1 MTYSEL
7 ADLIF
12 PDVTGTIED
21 LEKRYPKRNLKEG
34 AIVTRFAPSPTG
46 FLHTGS
52 LFTALVA
59 YTVSKQSGGVYFF
72 RLEDTD
78 QKREIEG
85 SGKELVDQLKYFGV
99 VQDEGYFGD
108 HEEGIYGP
116 YVQSKR
122 ADIYKIV
129 RRFEFVTPNTRS

>member
-34 AIVTRFAPSPTG
+34 AMVTRFAPSPTG

-59 YTVSKQSGGVYFF
+59 YTVK
-72 RLEDTD
+72 
-78 QKREIEG
+78 
-85 SGKELVDQLKYFGV
+85 
-99 VQDEGYFGD
+99 
-108 HEEGIYGP
+108 
-116 YVQSKR
+116 
-122 ADIYKIV
+122 
-129 RRFEFVTPNTRS
+129 N